1 MKKLSALIALFLILQ
16 VMPGYQSNAQTARPP
31 LYLFMI
37 GHIEPC
43 LSDATYRGQTDDLG
57 WFKLISEKYGAKV
70 TALFNGSYVERAVKA
85 SKTKIFTDFQAAGHE
100 VGTHAHPYIQTGDL
114 KWQEV
119 GSKVNRNAPTFD
131 MEIADRVW
139 KDNRLWVDKVVNPK
153 TNKTSCDSAYKWSNE
168 GDYASKYGYTNTAGQ
183 RNEYAMSYTGYLAP
197 HPFRPAKVDDPA
209 KVLDEDFSQK
219 FVMFDHYPQLGEPA
233 AHQYFD
239 CTLPKTISDFEKR
252 YSEWKNAK
260 GDEAGKIWIFGVL
273 HHPGT
278 IAFRDQVEEFL
289 KYIKTNYLGKKQAD
303 GSPEVVWETVTNI
316 RTKFDQWEKSNP
328 GKSSWKCVPV
338 NPPPWG
344 GEGSK
349 SLRNASF
356 EDGYKNYRSY
366 WDSRGATD
374 STDARTGK
382 HSLKLTQSR
391 FPIQVTQSLNAG
403 GSKYSLSVFVKGDPK
418 GDFKLQAVLGKSGL
432 PQKRTVTSGSIGSS
446 KDWKEFTFT
455 IDATNSTL
463 NVVSIVFNGKGTV
476 FIDDLS
482 IKTTV
487 ATQPPPNA
495 NLPKV
500 RISIVSHNEEPK
512 GMGPNAMDFLGKKDL
527 YLKNRKEMVSLCTM
541 LKEKGVSY
549 NFQSDWNFLMAVEKY
564 DVGDVT
570 KNTNGKNLVKWMRD
584 DMGFSVDAHAHETE
598 YNYADVAYLITK
610 LGVEPSPVVGGFIYD
625 PPESEA
631 WTKLIPGI
639 KGKHYPQYFWKPDI
653 LWGAATFL
661 HKGNDER
668 SSGCW
673 RPKDKFNYSV
683 HDDSQRM
690 IHVGNNQAGLPG
702 IKELIEEIES
712 GIAPS
717 DGFYTASYFIGQ
729 GQISESK
736 VASIAKDI
744 DTINGYVKSGKA
756 IWSTVQ
762 DAAQNWKTDYK
773 GKPFRY
779 QVSLD

>member
-1 MKKLSALIALFLILQ
+1 
-16 VMPGYQSNAQTARPP
+16 
-31 LYLFMI
+31 
-37 GHIEPC
+37 
-43 LSDATYRGQTDDLG
+43 
-57 WFKLISEKYGAKV
+57 
-70 TALFNGSYVERAVKA
+70 
-85 SKTKIFTDFQAAGHE
+85 
-100 VGTHAHPYIQTGDL
+100 
-114 KWQEV
+114 
-119 GSKVNRNAPTFD
+119 
-131 MEIADRVW
+131 
-139 KDNRLWVDKVVNPK
+139 
-153 TNKTSCDSAYKWSNE
+153 
-168 GDYASKYGYTNTAGQ
+168 
-183 RNEYAMSYTGYLAP
+183 
-197 HPFRPAKVDDPA
+197 
-209 KVLDEDFSQK
+209 
-219 FVMFDHYPQLGEPA
+219 
-233 AHQYFD
+233 
-239 CTLPKTISDFEKR
+239 
-252 YSEWKNAK
+252 
-260 GDEAGKIWIFGVL
+260 
-273 HHPGT
+273 
-278 IAFRDQVEEFL
+278 
-289 KYIKTNYLGKKQAD
+289 
-303 GSPEVVWETVTNI
+303 
-316 RTKFDQWEKSNP
+316 
-328 GKSSWKCVPV
+328 
-338 NPPPWG
+338 
-344 GEGSK
+344 
-349 SLRNASF
+349 
-356 EDGYKNYRSY
+356 
-366 WDSRGATD
+366 
-374 STDARTGK
+374 
-382 HSLKLTQSR
+382 
-391 FPIQVTQSLNAG
+391 
-403 GSKYSLSVFVKGDPK
+403 
-418 GDFKLQAVLGKSGL
+418 
-432 PQKRTVTSGSIGSS
+432 VTSVSISSS